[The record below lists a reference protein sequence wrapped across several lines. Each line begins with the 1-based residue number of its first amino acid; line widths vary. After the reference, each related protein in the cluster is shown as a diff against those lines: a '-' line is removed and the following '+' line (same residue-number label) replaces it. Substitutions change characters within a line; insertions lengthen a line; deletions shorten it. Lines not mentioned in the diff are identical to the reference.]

1 MIAPNVFETE
11 ADFERFE
18 QKLEEC
24 HFKNQLRKQLKN
36 KFPQSQHQAQEILD
50 AFQRNNQALAPNQR
64 VNSHN
69 NIIYQHPEMQ
79 ISQNQPRNFPQTCE
93 HEEYKPVSS
102 QGKVTKS
109 QLQELL
115 RESDEVK
122 TQVESLE
129 RALRNLAES
138 RDPQLQTFQKG
149 GKSKQTSQLTE
160 EEIDPDHL
168 VLKHGLVEQLNN
180 QNQQIVHCTHETCG
194 KNHEHKQEFPD
205 IDGDFGSKDF
215 KKMKFSFDPCFPEF
229 LENERKNR
237 HNVPNAQ
244 KKKNKNKKRK
254 K

>member
-11 ADFERFE
+11 EDFERFE
-18 QKLEEC
+18 QKFEEC

-36 KFPQSQHQAQEILD
+36 KFPQHQ
-50 AFQRNNQALAPNQR
+50 NQALPPHQR
-64 VNSHN
+64 ANSNN
-69 NIIYQHPEMQ
+69 NIIYQNPEMQ
-79 ISQNQPRNFPQTCE
+79 ISQNQPRNFTQTCQ
-93 HEEYKPVSS
+93 HEYKPVSS

-138 RDPQLQTFQKG
+138 RDPQLQTLQKG
-149 GKSKQTSQLTE
+149 SKGKQASQLTE

-168 VLKHGLVEQLNN
+168 VLKHGLVEQLNS
-180 QNQQIVHCTHETCG
+180 QNQQIVHCTHEACG
-194 KNHEHKQEFPD
+194 QNHEQKQEFPD
-205 IDGDFGSKDF
+205 FDEDFGSKDF